1 MTVAVLISGYLRSYE
16 NIINF
21 IKTEIYPYI
30 AQCDTFIHITKN
42 ENKEDKYF
50 NLIDEE
56 NDVKKITS
64 SLNPKSII
72 IESNKFYSENKNIN
86 STINQ
91 WDKLYR
97 LNEIKKS
104 YETIKNKKYDLVIR
118 LRPDLNIKK
127 INLINQNIDKGKIYI
142 PKDSKIDKKKLK
154 SPNDKFI
161 CDAFAFGDSESMDK
175 YFNIFTNIDDYIS
188 KYGSVSETILYY
200 HLRKNNLKINKIGV
214 DYSFVLSKCNV
225 FAICGDSGSGK
236 STLSK
241 LLKNCF
247 SDSFSLECDRYHKWE
262 RGDSNWGEVTH
273 LNPKANYIE
282 KMNEDV
288 FNLKIGKE
296 IFQVDYDHSTGTFT
310 EEQQINP
317 SNNLIVCGLHTIYNK
332 ESNSIYDIKIY
343 MDPQEELKQKWK
355 IKRDVIERGYTI
367 EKVLDSIKKRDK
379 DFIDHILPQKDNA
392 DMVIRFFSKDN
403 VNIYDLEYEDKLSLD
418 IKINKSFIVDNIIK
432 KLNHERIPFTH
443 ISSDEYN
450 QFIFDE
456 YIEFIKDGVIS
467 KTFYDYTL
475 LFIFNLIFTN

>member
-1 MTVAVLISGYLRSYE
+1 MRVALLISGYLRSYE
-16 NIINF
+16 NSLLYIKNEIISIF
-21 IKTEIYPYI
+21 DDVDVYL
-30 AQCDTFIHITKN
+30 HITKN
-42 ENKEDKYF
+42 EKVEDRYL
-50 NLIDEE
+50 NLIDE
-56 NDVKKITS
+56 DSDIKRIITE
-64 SLNPKSII
+64 LNPKSLL
-72 IESNKFYSENKNIN
+72 IENNDYTDKNKRYNNTF
-86 STINQ
+86 NQ
-91 WDKLYR
+91 WSKLYK
-97 LNEIKKS
+97 LNELKKINES
-104 YETIKNKKYDLVIR
+104 INRQKYDLVVR
-118 LRPDLNIKK
+118 YRPDLSIKTK
-127 INLINQNIDKGKIYI
+127 NLMKLK
-142 PKDSKIDKKKLK
+142 PKTNTVYVPYDSKIDKKKLK
-154 SPNDKFI
+154 SPNDKYV
-161 CDAFAFGDSESMDK
+161 CDAFAFGDSESMDG
-175 YFNIFTNIDDYIS
+175 YFNIFTNINEYMET
-188 KYGSVSETILYY
+188 YGTTSETILFN
-200 HLRKNNLKINKIGV
+200 HLSNKNIGIKKIDVN
-214 DYSFVLSKCNV
+214 YSFVLSKCNV

-273 LNPKANYIE
+273 LDPKANYIE

-392 DMVIRFFSKDN
+392 DMIIRFFSKDN

>member
-1 MTVAVLISGYLRSYE
+1 MKVALLISGYLRSYE
-16 NIINF
+16 NSLSYIKNEIIN
-21 IKTEIYPYI
+21 ISNNVDVYL
-30 AQCDTFIHITKN
+30 HITKN
-42 ENKEDKYF
+42 EKEEDRYL
-50 NLIDEE
+50 NLIDE
-56 NDVKKITS
+56 DTDIKKIIS
-64 SLNPKSII
+64 ELNPKSIL
-72 IESNKFYSENKNIN
+72 IEENDYHNRNKLYNNTF
-86 STINQ
+86 NQ
-91 WDKLYR
+91 WSKLFK
-97 LNEIKKS
+97 LNELKKINES
-104 YETIKNKKYDLVIR
+104 IHGEKYDLVVR
-118 LRPDLNIKK
+118 YRPDLSIKTK
-127 INLINQNIDKGKIYI
+127 NLMSFKPKPNTIYL
-142 PKDSKIDKKKLK
+142 PYDSKIDKKKLK
-154 SPNDKFI
+154 SANDKYV
-161 CDAFAFGDSESMDK
+161 CDALAFGDSESMDK
-175 YFNIFTNIDDYIS
+175 YFDIFKNIDDYIS
-188 KYGSVSETILYY
+188 TYGAVSETILYN
-200 HLRKNNLKINKIGV
+200 HLRKTNVKINKIDV

-262 RGDSNWGEVTH
+262 RGDSNWADVTH
-273 LNPKANYIE
+273 LDPKANYIE

-296 IFQVDYDHSTGTFT
+296 IFQVDYDHATGTFT
-310 EEQQINP
+310 EEQLINP

-367 EKVLDSIKKRDK
+367 EKVLESIKKRDK

-392 DMVIRFFSKDN
+392 DVIIRFFSKDN
-403 VNIYDLEYEDKLSLD
+403 VDIYDLTYEDRLSLD
-418 IKINKSFIVDNIIK
+418 IKISKSFIVDDIIK
-432 KLNHERIPFTH
+432 KLKYEGIPFTH
-443 ISSDEYN
+443 ISSENHN

-456 YIEFIKDGVIS
+456 YIEFSGDGVLS

>member
-1 MTVAVLISGYLRSYE
+1 MKVALLISGYLRSYE
-16 NIINF
+16 NSLSYIKNEIITNF
-21 IKTEIYPYI
+21 NDVDVYL
-30 AQCDTFIHITKN
+30 HVTKN
-42 ENKEDKYF
+42 EKEEDRYL
-50 NLIDEE
+50 NLIDE
-56 NDVKKITS
+56 DTDIKKIIS
-64 SLNPKSII
+64 ELNPKSIL
-72 IESNKFYSENKNIN
+72 IEENDYHNRNKHYNNTF
-86 STINQ
+86 NQ
-91 WDKLYR
+91 WSKLFK
-97 LNEIKKS
+97 LNKLKKINES
-104 YETIKNKKYDLVIR
+104 IYGEKYDLVVR
-118 LRPDLNIKK
+118 YRPDLSIKTKNLMSFKPK
-127 INLINQNIDKGKIYI
+127 INTIYL
-142 PKDSKIDKKKLK
+142 PYDSKIDKKKLK
-154 SPNDKFI
+154 SPSDKYI
-161 CDAFAFGDSESMDK
+161 CDALAFGDSESMDK
-175 YFNIFTNIDDYIS
+175 YFDIFRNIDDYVS
-188 KYGSVSETILYY
+188 TYGAVSETILYN
-200 HLRKNNLKINKIGV
+200 HLRKTNVKINKIDV

-262 RGDSNWGEVTH
+262 RGDSNWTDVTH
-273 LNPKANYIE
+273 LDPKANYIE

-296 IFQVDYDHSTGTFT
+296 IFQVDYNHATGTFT
-310 EEQQINP
+310 EEQLINP

-367 EKVLDSIKKRDK
+367 EKVLESIKKRDK

-392 DMVIRFFSKDN
+392 DVIIRFFSKNN
-403 VNIYDLEYEDKLSLD
+403 VDIYDLTYEDKLSLD
-418 IKINKSFIVDNIIK
+418 IKINKLFIVDDIIK
-432 KLNHERIPFTH
+432 KLKYEGIPFTH
-443 ISSDEYN
+443 ISSENHN

-456 YIEFIKDGVIS
+456 YIEFSGDGVLS

>member
-1 MTVAVLISGYLRSYE
+1 MKVAILISGYLRSYE
-16 NIINF
+16 NSLSYIKNEIISIFNDVDV
-21 IKTEIYPYI
+21 YL
-30 AQCDTFIHITKN
+30 HITKN
-42 ENKEDKYF
+42 EKEEDRYL
-50 NLIDEE
+50 NLIDE
-56 NDVKKITS
+56 DSDIKRIITE
-64 SLNPKSII
+64 LNPKSLL
-72 IESNKFYSENKNIN
+72 IEKNDYRNSNRYYNN
-86 STINQ
+86 TINQ
-91 WDKLYR
+91 WSKLYK
-97 LNEIKKS
+97 LNELKKINES
-104 YETIKNKKYDLVIR
+104 IIGEKYDLVVR
-118 LRPDLNIKK
+118 YRPDLSIKTK
-127 INLINQNIDKGKIYI
+127 NLMKLKPRKNTIYV
-142 PKDSKIDKKKLK
+142 PYDSKIDKKKLK
-154 SPNDKFI
+154 NPNDKYI
-161 CDAFAFGDSESMDK
+161 CDGFAFGDSESMDC
-175 YFNIFTNIDDYIS
+175 YFNIFTNINEYIIT
-188 KYGSVSETILYY
+188 YGTISETILFN
-200 HLRKNNLKINKIGV
+200 HLYNNNIAIKKIDV
-214 DYSFVLSKCNV
+214 DYSFILSKCNV

-262 RGDSNWGEVTH
+262 RGDSNWGYVTH

-296 IFQVDYDHSTGTFT
+296 IFQVDYDHTTGTFT
-310 EEQQINP
+310 EEQRIDP

-355 IKRDVIERGYTI
+355 IKRDVLERGYTI

-392 DMVIRFFSKDN
+392 DMIIRFFSKDN
-403 VNIYDLEYEDKLSLD
+403 VDIYDLEYEDKLSLD

-443 ISSDEYN
+443 ISSDEHN